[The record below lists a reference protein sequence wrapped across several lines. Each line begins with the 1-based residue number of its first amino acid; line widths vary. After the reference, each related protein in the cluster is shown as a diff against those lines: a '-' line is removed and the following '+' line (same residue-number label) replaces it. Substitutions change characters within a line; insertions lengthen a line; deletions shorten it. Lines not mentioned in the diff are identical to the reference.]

1 MAARGELELWTNM
14 STAQRANPFAMAKR
28 AARLEADGWDGGCVV
43 DSQCLSADSFMS
55 LTLCARETTRLK
67 LGTGVSNAATRHP
80 AVVAGAA
87 ATLQVISEGRAC
99 LGLGRGDSALAY
111 IGASP
116 QGLAEFE
123 RRTAM
128 IQAYLRGDHV
138 PLSEAASSLSGV
150 TPGYEKL
157 ALGES
162 LPGSWLKW
170 LPDDLPKVP
179 VDVLATG
186 PKVIGIAARRAERIT
201 FAVGADPARLRWAIE
216 TARQELERANRD
228 PAQVSFGALLPLL
241 THHDVKVS
249 RELSVGAVSG
259 TARFSIMNK
268 KIVGP
273 VSDGQRRTLERI
285 ASVYDMRTHGEGGA
299 QAGVLDEDFID
310 GFALVGPPERCIER
324 VQEIVALG
332 FDRLWLSTPMDMGRT
347 GEESYAMSISE
358 VLPRL
363 RAA

>member
-1 MAARGELELWTNM
+1 MATRRLELWTNM
-14 STAQRANPFAMAKR
+14 STAQRQNPFAMAKR

-43 DSQCLSADSFMS
+43 DSQCISADSFMS
-55 LTLCARETTRLK
+55 LTLCAQETSTLK
-67 LGTGVSNAATRHP
+67 LATGVSNAATRHP

-87 ATLQVISEGRAC
+87 ATLQVISQGRAC

-111 IGASP
+111 LGASP
-116 QGLAEFE
+116 QALDEFE
-123 RRTAM
+123 RRATM
-128 IQAYLRGDHV
+128 IQTYLRGDYV
-138 PLSEAASSLSGV
+138 PLADAVSALSGV

-170 LPDDLPKVP
+170 LPPDVPKVP
-179 VDVLATG
+179 VDILATG
-186 PKVIGIAARRAERIT
+186 PKVIGIAARQADRIT

-216 TARQELERANRD
+216 TARQEIERGDRD
-228 PAQVSFGALLPLL
+228 PTQISFGAMIPLL
-241 THHDVKVS
+241 THDDVNVS
-249 RELSVGAVSG
+249 RRLSVGVVSG

-273 VSDGQRRTLERI
+273 VTDAQRRTLERI

-299 QAGVLDEDFID
+299 QAAVLDDDFID
-310 GFALVGPPERCIER
+310 DFALVGPPGRCVERIE
-324 VQEIVALG
+324 EIVALG
-332 FDRLWLSTPMDMGRT
+332 FDRLWLSTPMDQGDA
-347 GEESYAMSISE
+347 GQESYATSISE

-363 RAA
+363 QSV